1 MVDSEEVTDVVEILA
16 RRKKNNVC
24 LVGEPG
30 VGKTAIAEGMA
41 WKIINKQ
48 VPKTLEDKTVFQIDV
63 GTMLAGTKYR
73 GDFEERLKT
82 RT

>member
-1 MVDSEEVTDVVEILA
+1 MTILKTLMKKHLTGAIDPLIGRAEEVTDVVEILA

-48 VPKTLEDKTVFQIDV
+48 VPL
-63 GTMLAGTKYR
+63 R
-73 GDFEERLKT
+73 H
-82 RT
+82 